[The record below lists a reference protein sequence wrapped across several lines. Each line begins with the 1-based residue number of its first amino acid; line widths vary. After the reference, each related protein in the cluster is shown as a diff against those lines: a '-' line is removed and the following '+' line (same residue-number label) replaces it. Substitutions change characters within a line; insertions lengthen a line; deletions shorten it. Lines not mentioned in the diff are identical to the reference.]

1 MNDSS
6 IAQRNPIDK
15 LIIDTHVLIWY
26 LEGIKLSEEQVSVI
40 EDARNKHEL
49 YVSAISIWEI
59 ALLTKQNRVVLSIS
73 FNDWIN
79 RLQCIPGL
87 NILDLSTAILI
98 ESCNLINYEHKDPA
112 DRMIIASSR
121 DINAHLMTFDQKI
134 LDYAKL
140 GYLKIVDNVCGE

>member
-1 MNDSS
+1 MSDANNSGSS
-6 IAQRNPIDK
+6 TVEK

-73 FNDWIN
+73 FNDWMN

-121 DINAHLMTFDQKI
+121 DLNAHLMTFDQKI
-134 LDYAKL
+134 LDYASL
-140 GYLKIVDNVCGE
+140 GYLKTC